1 MTKHE
6 DAVRLI
12 LSHFANRY
20 GKGSIADDD
29 SGLRDANVEAS
40 KRGDCYT
47 IDVSQMY
54 ERPELYSPKGTTL
67 DAIVR
72 LSETFGTDKIDVEN
86 GTAASGCETCDYGSS
101 YGTVLTITN
110 PTKAVDVLDALCG
123 GAR

>member
-1 MTKHE
+1 MGARE
-6 DAVRLI
+6 DAVRFI
-12 LSHFANRY
+12 LSHFASRY
-20 GKGSIADDD
+20 GNCSIADDK
-29 SGLRDANVEAS
+29 SSLNDANVAGS
-40 KRGDCYT
+40 KSGDCYT

-72 LSETFGTDKIDVEN
+72 LSETFGTDKIDVGE
-86 GTAASGCETCDYGSS
+86 GDASAGCESCDYGSS

>member
-12 LSHFANRY
+12 LSHFAHRY
-20 GKGSIADDD
+20 RKGSMADHESDIQKV
-29 SGLRDANVEAS
+29 NVEAS
-40 KRGDCYT
+40 KSGDCYT

-86 GTAASGCETCDYGSS
+86 GMASSGCETCDYGSS